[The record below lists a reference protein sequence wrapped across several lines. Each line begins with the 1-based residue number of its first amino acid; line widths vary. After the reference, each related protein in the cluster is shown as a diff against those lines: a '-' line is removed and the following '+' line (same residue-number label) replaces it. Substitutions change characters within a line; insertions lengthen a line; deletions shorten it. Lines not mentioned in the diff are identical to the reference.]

1 MHTDLPLKESSTD
14 KLGRHPFANE
24 IASGLV
30 NSFKENNESIVLGI
44 NGTWGSGK
52 STLLNFIINE
62 VEQLSINNKQE
73 IIVLRFNPWMFSG
86 QKELQTV
93 FLRELILKLK
103 NNSENLKNASKKIA
117 EFLEYLNW
125 INYVH
130 SGAGEALNTLK
141 SIFKKAGK
149 EKEIVELKREIDD
162 ILIDSKVKLYIT
174 VDDIDR
180 LTPSEITDI
189 FQLIK
194 LNGNFANTIFIL
206 AYDQI
211 VVETALEKQFG
222 ENGKKYLEK
231 IVQVDYTLP
240 TISREDIT
248 RLFIDNLNQLFNVDE
263 ITNDIKGLNDCI
275 KDEPFIDFFSS
286 LRDIYRFNN
295 SIKLRL
301 PSIYSELNI
310 LDFLLIESIRI
321 FDQKVYNFVIAN
333 KESLVHRSNNSINNF
348 SFRSNYEGQST
359 EAFIENLKFSDLIK
373 RILKR
378 LFLVDI
384 SYSFNANTPEDL
396 IRGKKV
402 ANESYFDR
410 YFNLQLSNFDI
421 QEDVFDK
428 FINENNPEE
437 NEGILK
443 KVQEKGQLFQFLNW
457 VKIKSVG
464 SSKYKQQKIIASIL
478 FYSKNISYKKGTFWG
493 IGSEL
498 MSLLHYVSDLL
509 YNIDDIEERRNLV
522 FTQVESNIYFSSFF
536 LLDRIVYAFE
546 ELEKDKLFSNNEW
559 YYLFKKDKE
568 NDEEYINNI
577 IKKRNSIA
585 KELFA
590 QTLINSEFL
599 AEDEI
604 GPILEIVHK
613 NYKEF
618 YEGNFPNLIRT
629 DNELVKYLWLSIK
642 RRWMTSGSKVGYSL
656 AEYQFYPGLNKEAL
670 KKRLNDFDLNGFDE
684 NRKKIIALFEKAYN
698 DRFEE
703 KKYYDIETLEDIG
716 IW

>member
-14 KLGRHPFANE
+14 KLGRHPFAYE

-62 VEQLSINNKQE
+62 VEQLSKNNNQE

-103 NNSENLKNASKKIA
+103 NNSEKLKNASKKIA

-125 INYVH
+125 VNYVH
-130 SGAGEALNTLK
+130 SGAGEALSTLK

-149 EKEIVELKREIDD
+149 EKELVELKKEIDD

-180 LTPSEITDI
+180 LTPSEITEI

-240 TISREDIT
+240 PISREDIA

-263 ITNDIKGLNDCI
+263 ITNDIKDLNDSI

-301 PSIYSELNI
+301 PSIYNELNI
-310 LDFLLIESIRI
+310 LDFLLIESLRI
-321 FDQKVYNFVIAN
+321 FDQKVYNFVIVN

-348 SFRSNYEGQST
+348 SFRSNHEGQST
-359 EAFIENLKFSDLIK
+359 EAFIENLKFNDLII

-378 LFLVDI
+378 LFIVDI
-384 SYSFNANTPEDL
+384 SFSFDAITPEDL
-396 IRGKKV
+396 IRGKRV

-421 QEDVFDK
+421 QENVFDK

-437 NEGILK
+437 NEAILK
-443 KVQEKGQLFQFLNW
+443 KVQEKRQLFQFLNW

-464 SSKYKQQKIIASIL
+464 SNKYKQQKIIESIL
-478 FYSKNISYKKGTFWG
+478 LYSKNISYKKGTFWG
-493 IGSEL
+493 SGSEL

-509 YNIDDIEERRNLV
+509 YSIDDIEERRNLV
-522 FTQVESNIYFSSFF
+522 FTQVESDIYFSSFF
-536 LLDRIVYAFE
+536 LFDRIVYAYE
-546 ELEKDKLFSNNEW
+546 LLEKDKLFSNNEW
-559 YYLFKKDKE
+559 YYLFKNDKE
-568 NDEEYINNI
+568 NDKEYINKI

-590 QTLINSEFL
+590 KTLINSEFL
-599 AEDEI
+599 TEDEI
-604 GPILEIVHK
+604 GPILEIVHR
-613 NYKEF
+613 NYKEY

-629 DNELVKYLWLSIK
+629 DNGLVKYLWLSIK
-642 RRWMTSGSKVGYSL
+642 RSWMKSGSKVGYSL
-656 AEYQFYPGLNKEAL
+656 SEYQFYPGLEKEVV
-670 KKRLNDFDLNGFDE
+670 KNRLNDFDLIGFDE
-684 NRKKIIALFEKAYN
+684 NQKKIIALFEKAYN
-698 DRFEE
+698 DGFKE